1 VYFLSKVDLIFIE
14 MCKDIL
20 ENGVSSKGE
29 KAAIM
34 VLIGDVLKGVVSCLL
49 GLYIFKDTGLM
60 VAGAGAILGHN
71 WPLYFNFKG
80 GKGVLVSVSVL
91 FMMDWKIEG
100 ELKASSELKLHLC
113 LYSLRDDVGG
123 IVHNHSPFATA
134 YAIARKPIESK
145 AYTEMIYFYDKIPVV
160 DYGTPGTDKI
170 AKGIPQYIHQTD
182 VCLLAN
188 HGLVAVG
195 TNAYDAYLK
204 AEVVE
209 TLAKTLTITKLIGG
223 EHPLSPQELNELYEM
238 RKNK

>member
-1 VYFLSKVDLIFIE
+1 MSK
-14 MCKDIL
+14 L
-20 ENGVSSKGE
+20 EIKNQ
-29 KAAIM
+29 
-34 VLIGDVLKGVVSCLL
+34 VVEISRK
-49 GLYIFKDTGLM
+49 LYERQLVNANEG
-60 VAGAGAILGHN
+60 N
-71 WPLYFNFKG
+71 
-80 GKGVLVSVSVL
+80 VSVRDGNLVYISPSQVCKEL
-91 FMMDWKIEG
+91 LTPEMIAVTDLEGNQIEG
-100 ELKASSELKLHLC
+100 QLKASSELKLHLYI
-113 LYSLRDDVGG
+113 YSLRDDVGG

-170 AKGIPQYIHQTD
+170 AKGIPQYIYQTD

-195 TNAYDAYLK
+195 TDAYDAYLK
-204 AEVVE
+204 AEAVE

-238 RKNK
+238 RNEIRKNR

>member
-1 VYFLSKVDLIFIE
+1 MSKIE
-14 MCKDIL
+14 IK
-20 ENGVSSKGE
+20 NQ
-29 KAAIM
+29 
-34 VLIGDVLKGVVSCLL
+34 VVEISRK
-49 GLYIFKDTGLM
+49 LYERQLVNANEG
-60 VAGAGAILGHN
+60 N
-71 WPLYFNFKG
+71 
-80 GKGVLVSVSVL
+80 VSVRDGNLVYISPSQVCKEL
-91 FMMDWKIEG
+91 LTPEMIVVTNLEGKKIEG